1 MKKTLIRGDAARNRR
16 VFCNIKIHG
25 GNEMSWWKHAI
36 DWYRNHQKVQFNR
49 NELAGGPIIGRD
61 VTLRDILNYHNDTQP
76 FIAKEAKPGIHLAAE
91 GDKAAAKRML
101 LGVHEQPHD
110 KVSGAAKPVKSV
122 KPQRLPTTSG
132 ATLIL
137 QPDGSQ
143 PTEIIYPMV
152 REHPRKTVK
161 PLMDSMADHRTSK
174 NKAVA
179 PTLVIQP
186 DGGKPTEIIY
196 PQK

>member
-1 MKKTLIRGDAARNRR
+1 
-16 VFCNIKIHG
+16 
-25 GNEMSWWKHAI
+25 MSWWKHAI
-36 DWYRNHQKVQFNR
+36 DWYRKHQRTQFNR
-49 NELAGGPIIGRD
+49 DELAGGPIIGRD

-76 FIAKEAKPGIHLAAE
+76 LIAKEAKPGIHLAAE
-91 GDKAAAKRML
+91 GDKAAAKRIL
-101 LGVHEQPHD
+101 LGAHEQHHD
-110 KVSGAAKPVKSV
+110 KVAGVDKLAKPVK
-122 KPQRLPTTSG
+122 PQKLPTTPG

-152 REHPRKTVK
+152 KEHPMKTVK
-161 PLMDSMADHRTSK
+161 PLMDPMADHWTSK
-174 NKAVA
+174 NKAGA